1 MADQIVTLLD
11 NANNKLYPQV
21 MAGGYKASLITP

>member
-21 MAGGYKASLITP
+21 MAGGGTRPR